1 MDTMTLPAH
10 LGGHENETHVDD
22 GALSFMITK
31 YGVKSYLDVGC
42 GPGGMVE
49 LALEKGLDALGID
62 GDFTLVRKYPN
73 FVLHDY
79 TTGPAPLPEGKL
91 FDLGW
96 SCEFLEHV
104 EEKYSANYMNSFS
117 RCKRI
122 IVTHA
127 LPGQGGHHHVN
138 ERDVNYWFHK
148 FAEHGFLLDLKTTNE
163 VRQVSTMLQRYIRHN
178 GLVFFNA
185 NLNWQVV

>member
-1 MDTMTLPAH
+1 MDTMTLPDH
-10 LGGHENETHVDD
+10 LGGHENETHIDD
-22 GALSFMITK
+22 GALSFLITK
-31 YGVKSYLDVGC
+31 YGLKSYLDVGC

-49 LALEKGLDALGID
+49 LALSKGLDALGID
-62 GDFTLVRKYPN
+62 GDFTLARKYPN
-73 FVLHDY
+73 FVIHDY
-79 TTGPAPLPEGKL
+79 NTGPAPLPEGKL

-104 EEKYSANYMNSFS
+104 EERFMSNYMNTFS

-138 ERDVNYWFHK
+138 EKDVNYWFHK
-148 FAEHGFLLDLKTTNE
+148 FGENGFLLDLKTTNE
-163 VRQVSTMLQRYIRHN
+163 MRQVSTMKQRYIRQN
-178 GLVFFNA
+178 GLVFFNS
-185 NLNWQVV
+185 NLNWQVS